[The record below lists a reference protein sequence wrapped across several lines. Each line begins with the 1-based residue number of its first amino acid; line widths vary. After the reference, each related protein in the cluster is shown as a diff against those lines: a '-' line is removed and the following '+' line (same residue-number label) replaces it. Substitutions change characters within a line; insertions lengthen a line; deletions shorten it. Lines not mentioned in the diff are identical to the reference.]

1 MLQQSAYK
9 TVMYRL
15 GCRRVAEFLREIS
28 IVNKQILQ
36 QLMQIGVLNTSDQRL

>member
-1 MLQQSAYK
+1 MLQQPTYE

-15 GCRRVAEFLREIS
+15 GCRRVAEFLRKIS

-36 QLMQIGVLNTSDQRL
+36 QLMQIGILNASDQSL